1 MLNCAGLRA
10 HVLDIR
16 ADSYILQADIIHLV
30 ETSVEKDSPTND
42 LELEGYTS
50 HFHNITRGKGIV
62 TYVRRGHIENP
73 KSLESIYETGIQICA
88 FNMKNVSSLAVYRS
102 SLGNVGNLK
111 EKLVKLMNKKKCVL
125 ILGDFNICT
134 KKKPNNPVT
143 TALLSQDFI
152 SLIDEATQIEGGYI
166 DQAYWRDEDNNF
178 FPPKVER
185 YSPYYSD
192 HDAIC
197 VTLTKTQSLRNQ
209 SIKVCWKKLFL
220 KIQNICQ

>member
-1 MLNCAGLRA
+1 MNE
-10 HVLDIR
+10 H
-16 ADSYILQADIIHLV
+16 
-30 ETSVEKDSPTND
+30 TSD
-42 LELEGYTS
+42 
-50 HFHNITRGKGIV
+50 
-62 TYVRRGHIENP
+62 
-73 KSLESIYETGIQICA
+73 TGIQISRFKA
-88 FNMKNVSSLAVYRS
+88 DNFSSIAVYRS
-102 SLGNVGNLK
+102 SFGNVGNLT
-111 EKLVKLMNKKKCVL
+111 EKLVKLIFKRKCVL
-125 ILGDFNICT
+125 IIGDFNICT
-134 KKKPNNPVT
+134 KKKPNNTVT
-143 TALLSQDFI
+143 TMLISQEFI